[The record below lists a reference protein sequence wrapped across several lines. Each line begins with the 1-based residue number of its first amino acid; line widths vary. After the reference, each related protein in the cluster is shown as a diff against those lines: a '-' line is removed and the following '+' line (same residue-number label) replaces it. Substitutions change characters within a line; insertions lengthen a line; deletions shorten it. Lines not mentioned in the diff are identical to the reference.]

1 MTGQQVT
8 ITSGK
13 RGVGNT
19 AATVKLGVALAPPGR
34 NGARPGSAIG
44 LRNLGVILG
53 RRNRGRYDLADG
65 VEAHARPDQAPVTD
79 QRLVADLSLGPATRR
94 RRLN

>member
-1 MTGQQVT
+1 MTGQEVT
-8 ITSGK
+8 ITSSK

-19 AATVKLGVALAPPGR
+19 TATVKLGVTLAAPGKDD
-34 NGARPGSAIG
+34 ARPGHDI
-44 LRNLGVILG
+44 RMHNPGVILG
-53 RRNRGRYDLADG
+53 RQNRGRYDLADG
-65 VEAHARPDQAPVTD
+65 VEAHARPNQAPVTD